1 MLNTFTSH
9 TPMFAPVAGDAL
21 DTVARIRIGAV
32 DATVE
37 QDDQAP

>member
-21 DTVARIRIGAV
+21 DAVARIRIGAV
-32 DATVE
+32 DTAAE
-37 QDDQAP
+37 LNEQAP

>member
-9 TPMFAPVAGDAL
+9 TPMFAPVAGFAL
-21 DTVARIRIGAV
+21 DAGARIRIGAV

-37 QDDQAP
+37 LNEQAP